1 MPPLLRAMRPQQW
14 VKNAFVLAPL
24 VFAHRLTDPQ
34 ALGRALLL
42 LAAFCAGASAVYLLN
57 DIRDREADRNHP
69 LKQRRPLASGALSV
83 PLAASVAA
91 VLAAAAIAGGYA
103 LGPRPLLYVLGFLA
117 LNSAYSWWLKH
128 LVIVDV
134 MVLAMGYL
142 LRVEAG
148 GAAIDVA
155 VSSWLVLCTLL
166 VALFLGFSK
175 RRHELLLLAE
185 RAPAQRP
192 VLSQYS
198 PAFLDQMI
206 NVVTASTVLSYA
218 LYAISD
224 ESLAKHGRGLLYT
237 VPFVLYGVFRYL
249 YLMYQQP
256 GHANPTEE
264 VLTDPPFLVNVAL
277 WSALVLW
284 VLYGR

>member
-1 MPPLLRAMRPQQW
+1 
-14 VKNAFVLAPL
+14 
-24 VFAHRLTDPQ
+24 
-34 ALGRALLL
+34 
-42 LAAFCAGASAVYLLN
+42 
-57 DIRDREADRNHP
+57 
-69 LKQRRPLASGALSV
+69 
-83 PLAASVAA
+83 
-91 VLAAAAIAGGYA
+91 
-103 LGPRPLLYVLGFLA
+103 
-117 LNSAYSWWLKH
+117 
-128 LVIVDV
+128 
-134 MVLAMGYL
+134 
-142 LRVEAG
+142 
-148 GAAIDVA
+148 
-155 VSSWLVLCTLL
+155 
-166 VALFLGFSK
+166 
-175 RRHELLLLAE
+175 
-185 RAPAQRP
+185 
-192 VLSQYS
+192 
-198 PAFLDQMI
+198 MI